1 MNILPPNHHNQSN
14 FAPNQD
20 NTSTPT
26 TTTTNLSQNI
36 PQLQQQPQLM
46 QQLQQTSLPAP
57 KPPSTPVNNNQTAKV
72 NILPQNTAISAT
84 VAAPITTKTEL
95 PQISP
100 TGNNNKSNINLNHLT
115 QNNQQQMMQQIPN
128 NPSSQQQSS
137 LMNMNIPSTQGQV
150 VTNMM
155 SSVPQ
160 ASAALLAQQN
170 ASNLNQIKHQAAQF
184 GMNVFNDSLEHTLA
198 SLVEQQPINN
208 QKNDMAMLMEFQHQQ
223 KMMMS
228 QLSGSGPN
236 GFGDFNGVNGV
247 NNLMNM
253 LAMPNM
259 DPNNLIFNAA
269 QMKSAARSFPD
280 NTWQTNNPMIKPNS
294 SQSNVNPMQLPSSQQ
309 LQQQQM
315 QLPPPPPPQQSAA
328 QNNQQQ
334 QQQPQQQTMPQ
345 PSPKAPKAMLTPKPI
360 EELMNNPN
368 ERSKSSMSGSSSF
381 SKSEQNLKN
390 ASSWSQLGAGSPQ
403 NMGAP
408 NTSIKSK
415 VPSTDTFQEFKNK
428 AKEQSILRQRQE
440 QEKMKKQKEQELKRQ
455 QQESLQKQQ
464 QKINDDLSN
473 GHK

>member
-1 MNILPPNHHNQSN
+1 MNNIPPPNHHNQSN

-26 TTTTNLSQNI
+26 TTNLSQNI
-36 PQLQQQPQLM
+36 PQLQQPQLM
-46 QQLQQTSLPAP
+46 QQLQQQTSLPAP
-57 KPPSTPVNNNQTAKV
+57 KPPTSTPVNNQQQTAKI
-72 NILPQNTAISAT
+72 NILPPPNAIPN
-84 VAAPITTKTEL
+84 VAAVPPITTKTEL

-115 QNNQQQMMQQIPN
+115 TQNNQQQQQQMMQQLTN
-128 NPSSQQQSS
+128 NSSSQQSS
-137 LMNMNIPSTQGQV
+137 LMNMNIPNTQQGQV
-150 VTNMM
+150 VNMM

-198 SLVEQQPINN
+198 SLVEQQPISN
-208 QKNDMAMLMEFQHQQ
+208 QKNDMAMLAAMEFQHQQ

-228 QLSGSGPN
+228 QLPN

-269 QMKSAARSFPD
+269 QMKSAARSFSD
-280 NTWQTNNPMIKPNS
+280 NSSAWQTNNPMIKSNS
-294 SQSNVNPMQLPSSQQ
+294 SQSNVNSMQLPSSQQ
-309 LQQQQM
+309 QQQPM
-315 QLPPPPPPQQSAA
+315 QLPPPPT
-328 QNNQQQ
+328 QQQ
-334 QQQPQQQTMPQ
+334 QQQSMPQ

-368 ERSKSSMSGSSSF
+368 ERSKSMSGASYSSSSSSSSF

-403 NMGAP
+403 NMGTP
-408 NTSIKSK
+408 NTSTKSK

-440 QEKMKKQKEQELKRQ
+440 QEKMKKIKEQELKRQ
-455 QQESLQKQQ
+455 QQESLQKQ
-464 QKINDDLSN
+464 KINDDLSN

>member
-1 MNILPPNHHNQSN
+1 VNNIPPPNHHNQSN

-26 TTTTNLSQNI
+26 TTNLTQNI

-57 KPPSTPVNNNQTAKV
+57 KPPSTPVNNQTSKV
-72 NILPQNTAISAT
+72 NILPQNTSASAVANA

-115 QNNQQQMMQQIPN
+115 QNNQQQQMMQQIPN
-128 NPSSQQQSS
+128 NPSQQSS
-137 LMNMNIPSTQGQV
+137 LMNMNIPNTQGQV
-150 VTNMM
+150 VNMM

-160 ASAALLAQQN
+160 APAALLAQQN
-170 ASNLNQIKHQAAQF
+170 APNLNQIKHQAAQF
-184 GMNVFNDSLEHTLA
+184 GMNVFGDSLEHTLA
-198 SLVEQQPINN
+198 SLVEQQPISS
-208 QKNDMAMLMEFQHQQ
+208 QKNEMAMFMELQHQQ
-223 KMMMS
+223 KMMMN
-228 QLSGSGPN
+228 QLSGTGPN

-269 QMKSAARSFPD
+269 QMKSRSFPD

-294 SQSNVNPMQLPSSQQ
+294 SQSNVNPMQLPTSQQ
-309 LQQQQM
+309 QQQQM
-315 QLPPPPPPQQSAA
+315 QLPPPPQQSAS
-328 QNNQQQ
+328 QNNQQ
-334 QQQPQQQTMPQ
+334 QQQPQQQTTMPQ

-360 EELMNNPN
+360 EELMSNPN
-368 ERSKSSMSGSSSF
+368 ERNKSAMSGSSSF
-381 SKSEQNLKN
+381 SSSFNKSEQNLKN

-403 NMGAP
+403 NMGTP
-408 NTSIKSK
+408 NTSTKSK

-428 AKEQSILRQRQE
+428 AKEQVILRQRQE
-440 QEKMKKQKEQELKRQ
+440 QEKIKKQKEQELKRQ
-455 QQESLQKQQ
+455 QQESLQKQ
-464 QKINDDLSN
+464 KINDDLSN